1 MEAQEVLPQEG
12 VLFVEA
18 GLCLLEFLFEVGE
31 LAEVGVVLVQEAL
44 VGFEVGVGGFVVGQ
58 GFVV

>member
-1 MEAQEVLPQEG
+1 MLPQEG